1 MSRTESDE
9 GGDREAGELAGL
21 AGGTQVWGMRGSG
34 CRADAGGGAAG
45 RGGAGAAGSPGGA
58 AAPARLTDA
67 RERRAPRIP
76 GSSSALLPTHPAA
89 PRRGGVRESLP
100 RRSGNFPA
108 EAPLPRKHYLP
119 APSAARA
126 ACEVPAGDRRVGE
139 QGSGIGRDGDRDCRA
154 PLVPCGERSGC
165 AESASPLSKCFTSAG
180 GIFSFYL

>member
-21 AGGTQVWGMRGSG
+21 AGGAQVWGMRGSG
-34 CRADAGGGAAG
+34 CRAGAA
-45 RGGAGAAGSPGGA
+45 
-58 AAPARLTDA
+58 DA

-89 PRRGGVRESLP
+89 PRRGVVRESLP